1 MTHKNWD
8 NVRDRRLY
16 SYMNDPEHDRFE
28 FAMRLAGISQEATA
42 IRQFVLERSEQII
55 IHHDQRNFKQQD
67 VSVPTVKLRFPSGK
81 YTVIDSAVTQATL

>member
-42 IRQFVLERSEQII
+42 IRQFVLEHSDQII
-55 IHHDQRNFKQQD
+55 INSQRDKFKQKPVT
-67 VSVPTVKLRFPSGK
+67 VSTVKLRFPSGK
-81 YTVIDSAVTQATL
+81 FTVLDSL

>member
-42 IRQFVLERSEQII
+42 IRQFVLERSDQII
-55 IHHDQRNFKQQD
+55 INHQHDKFKQND
-67 VSVPTVKLRFPSGK
+67 VTVTTVKLRFPSGK
-81 YTVIDSAVTQATL
+81 FTATDSL

>member
-16 SYMNDPEHDRFE
+16 SYMNDPEHERFE

-42 IRQFVLERSEQII
+42 IRQFLLERSEQII
-55 IHHDQRNFKQQD
+55 IHHAQPNFKQKD
-67 VSVPTVKLRFPSGK
+67 VTVPTVKLRFPSGK
-81 YTVIDSAVTQATL
+81 YTVIDSTPT

>member
-28 FAMRLAGISQEATA
+28 FAMRLAGISQEAIA
-42 IRQFVLERSEQII
+42 IR
-55 IHHDQRNFKQQD
+55 
-67 VSVPTVKLRFPSGK
+67 
-81 YTVIDSAVTQATL
+81 

>member
-16 SYMNDPEHDRFE
+16 SYMNDPEHQRFE

-42 IRQFVLERSEQII
+42 IRQFVLERSDQII
-55 IHHDQRNFKQQD
+55 ISQQQRKFKQ
-67 VSVPTVKLRFPSGK
+67 SSTTVPTVKLLFPSGK
-81 YTVIDSAVTQATL
+81 YTVINSAKTTV

>member
-42 IRQFVLERSEQII
+42 IRQFLLERSEQII
-55 IHHDQRNFKQQD
+55 IHHDQPNFKQKD
-67 VSVPTVKLRFPSGK
+67 VTVPTVKLRFPSGK
-81 YTVIDSAVTQATL
+81 YTVSDSTPT

>member
-16 SYMNDPEHDRFE
+16 SYMNDPEHERFA
-28 FAMRLAGISQEATA
+28 FAMRLAGMSQEATA

-55 IHHDQRNFKQQD
+55 IHHDRKQFKQKE
-67 VSVPTVKLRFPSGK
+67 VPVPTVKLHFPSGK
-81 YTVIDSAVTQATL
+81 YTVNQII

>member
-16 SYMNDPEHDRFE
+16 SYMNDPEHTRFE

-55 IHHDQRNFKQQD
+55 IHHQQRKFTRQRT
-67 VSVPTVKLRFPSGK
+67 SVPTVKLRFPSGK
-81 YTVIDSAVTQATL
+81 YTVID

>member
-16 SYMNDPEHDRFE
+16 SYMNDPEHERLE

-42 IRQFVLERSEQII
+42 IRQFLLERSEQII
-55 IHHDQRNFKQQD
+55 IHHDQPNFKRKE
-67 VSVPTVKLRFPSGK
+67 VTVPTVKLRFPSGK
-81 YTVIDSAVTQATL
+81 YTVIDSTPT

>member
-16 SYMNDPEHDRFE
+16 SYMNDPEHERFE

-42 IRQFVLERSEQII
+42 IRQFLLAHSDQII
-55 IHHDQRNFKQQD
+55 IKHDSKNFKP
-67 VSVPTVKLRFPSGK
+67 SSHAIATVKLLFPSGK
-81 YTVIDSAVTQATL
+81 YTVIDSTPS